1 MIQIITSLFF
11 LAVLGYVAYVIWAEY
26 KKAPAELTKVQKFWL
41 AMRESGT
48 IFWNKFVIILA
59 AVVAQLDNLA
69 DLLNMPQLK
78 DYINLALSN
87 PKTVALIML
96 VISSVTIM
104 VRMRPGSKDP
114 LR

>member
-1 MIQIITSLFF
+1 MIQTATTLFF
-11 LAVLGYVAYVIWAEY
+11 LAVLGYVAWTIYSAY
-26 KKAPAELTKVQKFWL
+26 RKAPDSGSRMDRLWV
-41 AMRESGT
+41 AMKDSGT
-48 IFWNKFVIILA
+48 IFWNKFVVILA

-69 DLLNMPQLK
+69 DFLNMPQLK

-96 VISSVTIM
+96 LISTVTI
-104 VRMRPGSKDP
+104 VARMRPGSKDP